1 MRVPGGAGT
10 RIVTFISDI
19 WSGAPTRLQQGAA
32 AQYQKLARSGDF
44 GPWWLNACGGEQPG
58 VRRFRV
64 QMPSTEW
71 ERPWEAIVAA
81 LDPSRWGDVSIIRQ
95 IEGDEAPRHP
105 SSLSE
110 ALSVLVLQGAP
121 SGPNLDMLDLDAE
134 FQLIA
139 KAYQERDFTV
149 QQAVSAPIPE
159 RTSFAELDSLLLK
172 HRPSVLW
179 FSGHARPSP
188 PGLLLNDGHWL
199 TPDELAGSIQR
210 TTVQHGR
217 TPIYAVLWACNTGS
231 AARFAVSMAA
241 PPFIDVLFDQGISA
255 LLAAQAPL
263 SEAAARRVAA
273 HVFAALASGHPLDHG
288 VARARG
294 DLMRVSGA
302 RLLEDIDWV
311 CPVVWS
317 KGSPPPT
324 LSWVDGREQKAQNQ
338 GTAWKVLPAS
348 LSDLPLEVAPKEQ
361 IVPWPDVPRL
371 WIKSSIP
378 GASDSRLHW
387 AKRVLARQKQTD
399 KTVLWFDFSSTL
411 SEPKPAYLAVRQWAE
426 TIGRKVEHDDD
437 RNRLI
442 RNAAQEIAADHE
454 KGWKSLCSRAEFI
467 IAMIEPPEREPEWLW
482 TGLRDGSNAWAIV
495 LAKDYPEDR
504 AQETWKV
511 DVVMEEAAT
520 VDPTEAKTLGGLAVL
535 SHPAARSD
543 IQTELKQDL
552 REWIERGIVVEV
564 SSGCVMPAGVAE
576 KVVSCL
582 APEAQKEAHQLAYK
596 FLDGL
601 VAVRKM
607 KERPREDILL
617 ARWRHAQASQWTEA
631 IRVDGVNLLNLYAS
645 ENRSA
650 AFLGILGNVVSEQRY
665 LPEDIKIDAAWAHL
679 NMGNADAARSWLN
692 LLDPDD
698 LEALQASRWYAT
710 AAEVEKSSGQ
720 RGSKQSARPY
730 LERALSVLEGEELED
745 AVRQRLRIRQDIARL
760 VHFFEKE
767 PQTAVPLYEQVA
779 AEWDAVPFAELDQ
792 AITRRNLAEALMDCS
807 RFAEAEGQIGE
818 ARRLIPNW
826 TKHPVVSELEY
837 LDGRLAIRLGLGEA
851 ETFRRFENCREMALA
866 TNNMMMVAI
875 VESRLF
881 WRADPGQ
888 DSAGLFDDV
897 GWDVCAQRLSVFE
910 RHAWAARVQVDG
922 RLRAARRL
930 GKRGERAKALK
941 ELADAKRL
949 IERNPDLDQGSDQR
963 RIVTLFAGLTLYDDS
978 ASWDQLKKE
987 RWAQDWLAKYDE
999 PKKAWELAG

>member
-317 KGSPPPT
+317 KEMCIRDSAMDGLRMMPT
-324 LSWVDGREQKAQNQ
+324 E
-338 GTAWKVLPAS
+338 
-348 LSDLPLEVAPKEQ
+348 
-361 IVPWPDVPRL
+361 
-371 WIKSSIP
+371 IKQ
-378 GASDSRLHW
+378 R
-387 AKRVLARQKQTD
+387 
-399 KTVLWFDFSSTL
+399 
-411 SEPKPAYLAVRQWAE
+411 
-426 TIGRKVEHDDD
+426 
-437 RNRLI
+437 
-442 RNAAQEIAADHE
+442 
-454 KGWKSLCSRAEFI
+454 LCSRREAMREYLLLWADCFDYDI
-467 IAMIEPPEREPEWLW
+467 GFQGSRAIAAAGSFLGEMIESTERELNSTITDLCQQRPN
-482 TGLRDGSNAWAIV
+482 SKAI
-495 LAKDYPEDR
+495 
-504 AQETWKV
+504 
-511 DVVMEEAAT
+511 
-520 VDPTEAKTLGGLAVL
+520 
-535 SHPAARSD
+535 H
-543 IQTELKQDL
+543 
-552 REWIERGIVVEV
+552 
-564 SSGCVMPAGVAE
+564 
-576 KVVSCL
+576 
-582 APEAQKEAHQLAYK
+582 
-596 FLDGL
+596 
-601 VAVRKM
+601 
-607 KERPREDILL
+607 
-617 ARWRHAQASQWTEA
+617 
-631 IRVDGVNLLNLYAS
+631 
-645 ENRSA
+645 
-650 AFLGILGNVVSEQRY
+650 
-665 LPEDIKIDAAWAHL
+665 
-679 NMGNADAARSWLN
+679 
-692 LLDPDD
+692 
-698 LEALQASRWYAT
+698 
-710 AAEVEKSSGQ
+710 
-720 RGSKQSARPY
+720 SARDAT
-730 LERALSVLEGEELED
+730 ERALKACLLYTSRDPWKSTFKEG
-745 AVRQRLRIRQDIARL
+745 
-760 VHFFEKE
+760 
-767 PQTAVPLYEQVA
+767 
-779 AEWDAVPFAELDQ
+779 
-792 AITRRNLAEALMDCS
+792 
-807 RFAEAEGQIGE
+807 
-818 ARRLIPNW
+818 
-826 TKHPVVSELEY
+826 
-837 LDGRLAIRLGLGEA
+837 
-851 ETFRRFENCREMALA
+851 
-866 TNNMMMVAI
+866 
-875 VESRLF
+875 
-881 WRADPGQ
+881 
-888 DSAGLFDDV
+888 
-897 GWDVCAQRLSVFE
+897 
-910 RHAWAARVQVDG
+910 
-922 RLRAARRL
+922 
-930 GKRGERAKALK
+930 LK
-941 ELADAKRL
+941 E
-949 IERNPDLDQGSDQR
+949 N
-963 RIVTLFAGLTLYDDS
+963 
-978 ASWDQLKKE
+978 
-987 RWAQDWLAKYDE
+987 
-999 PKKAWELAG
+999 